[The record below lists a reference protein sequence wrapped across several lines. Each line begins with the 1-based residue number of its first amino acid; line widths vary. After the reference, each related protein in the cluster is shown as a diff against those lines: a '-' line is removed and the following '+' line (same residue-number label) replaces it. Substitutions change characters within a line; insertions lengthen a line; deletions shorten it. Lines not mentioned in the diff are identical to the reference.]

1 MRKAIL
7 VGLAALAAGQE
18 RGEGEKRYL
27 YVAVPGIRNS
37 LEWGGAGILVY
48 DLDDGHRLV
57 KRIAANYMD
66 DQDPPGKKP
75 ENIKGIA
82 AAPRAGRLYVTT
94 ITRLACLDLRTE
106 KLLWVRRLPDG
117 CDRMALSPDEKILY
131 VPTFEKDHWNVVDA
145 ATGEVV
151 TRVLTRSGAHNT
163 VFGADG
169 RRVYLGGLR
178 SPVLFVADAAE
189 HRIVQEVGPFG
200 GAVRPFTVNAGQTRA
215 YVCVNGLLGF
225 EVGDLVS
232 GKLLHRVEVPGFRKG
247 PVQRHGCP
255 SHGVGL
261 TPDEKEVWV
270 VDAANRSVH
279 VFDNTVEPPRY
290 LESVKLFEEPGW
302 VTFSLDGRWAYPSTL
317 EVIDVR
323 TRRIVGRMNDEEGRP
338 VMSEKVV
345 EVHFAGGVPVR
356 AGDQFGVGRARPAG
370 R

>member
-1 MRKAIL
+1 MMKAVVL
-7 VGLAALAAGQE
+7 GLAALAAVQGRE
-18 RGEGEKRYL
+18 SDEKRYL
-27 YVAVPGIRNS
+27 YVAVPGIRNY

-48 DLDDGHRLV
+48 DIDAGHRLV
-57 KRIAANYMD
+57 KRIPANYMD

-75 ENIKGIA
+75 ENVKGIA
-82 AAPRAGRLYVTT
+82 AAARAGRLYVST

-145 ATGEVV
+145 ATGELLA
-151 TRVLTRSGAHNT
+151 RVLTRSGAHNT
-163 VFGADG
+163 VFGSDG
-169 RRVYLGGLR
+169 KHVYLGGLR
-178 SPVLFVADAAE
+178 SPLLFVADAVD
-189 HRIVQEVGPFG
+189 HRIVREVGPFG
-200 GAVRPFTVNAGQTRA
+200 GSVRPFTVNAAQTRA

-225 EVGDLVS
+225 EIGDLAG
-232 GKLLHRVEVPGFRKG
+232 GKVLHRVEVPGYRKG

-323 TRRIVGRMNDEEGRP
+323 TRRIVGRMDDEEGRP

-345 EVHFAGGVPVR
+345 EIHFAGGVPVR